1 MVIGDEHKKD
11 SREKCTE
18 EIANAGATP
27 QGNRNAPQVQAA
39 ANYQV
44 LVKPLAITDGEVR
57 ETLFQ
62 MAHAITT
69 QAQAITTQANME
81 VAPRENQHARTMA
94 SRLRD
99 FMRMN
104 PHIFLISK
112 VEEDPKS
119 FLMRCIR

>member
-1 MVIGDEHKKD
+1 MVIGYEHKKD

-62 MAHAITT
+62 IAQAITT
-69 QAQAITTQANME
+69 QAQAITAQANRE
-81 VAPRENQHARTMA
+81 VVPRENQYASTMT
-94 SRLRD
+94 SHLRD
-99 FMRMN
+99 FWRMN
-104 PHIFLISK
+104 PRMF
-112 VEEDPKS
+112 
-119 FLMRCIR
+119 F